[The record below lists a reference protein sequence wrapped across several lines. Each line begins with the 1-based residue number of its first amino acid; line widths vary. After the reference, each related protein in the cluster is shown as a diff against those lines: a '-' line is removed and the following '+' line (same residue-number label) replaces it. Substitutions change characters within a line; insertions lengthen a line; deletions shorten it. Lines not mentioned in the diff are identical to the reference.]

1 MIRPVV
7 PGATAAISDRALPCG
22 VIRRASQSIPVP
34 GGIRTVGVGPGRA
47 APMGV
52 WRPGWATSPAAN
64 EVWFPADRALT
75 VGCAQFGVATV
86 GRGRVLWT
94 IDDVFFVVGSNARGS
109 RSQPC
114 PGTTVTLLRSV
125 PAVGLGP
132 VPDVGLRPV
141 PAVGLRPV
149 PAVGLTPVPAV
160 ELRPLLAVGLT
171 PVPAVGLR
179 SVPVV
184 VRPSTSLAAP
194 GTTDGRLLGC
204 PVWATCARSWPR
216 LRLRRTR
223 SGRLLLRLLL
233 LRLGARRLLLRLLLG
248 KLLLRLARRPGVTI
262 GGRQSFGPHRPELAQ
277 PLFGGKIGA
286 IVRLLAIVPPPAHR
300 LPPHRVPRSSLA
312 SRTDPGAPQAP
323 AYRPTIACQR
333 GCRNPSSSPDRSRQ
347 QGSGL
352 GIQPTGGPSDGT
364 QIRFRIPC

>member
-1 MIRPVV
+1 
-7 PGATAAISDRALPCG
+7 
-22 VIRRASQSIPVP
+22 
-34 GGIRTVGVGPGRA
+34 
-47 APMGV
+47 MGV

-64 EVWFPADRALT
+64 EVGFPADRALP

-86 GRGRVLWT
+86 GRGRVQWT

-125 PAVGLGP
+125 TAVGLGP
-132 VPDVGLRPV
+132 VPAVGLRPV

-149 PAVGLTPVPAV
+149 PAVGL
-160 ELRPLLAVGLT
+160 RPLLAVGLT
-171 PVPAVGLR
+171 PVPAVELRPVPAVELRPVPAVGLRPLPAVGLR

-352 GIQPTGGPSDGT
+352 GIQPTGGLSDGT
-364 QIRFRIPC
+364 QIRFRIPCSGGVHGNPG

>member
-1 MIRPVV
+1 
-7 PGATAAISDRALPCG
+7 
-22 VIRRASQSIPVP
+22 
-34 GGIRTVGVGPGRA
+34 
-47 APMGV
+47 MGV

-125 PAVGLGP
+125 PAVGL
-132 VPDVGLRPV
+132 RPV
-141 PAVGLRPV
+141 PAVGLRPLL
-149 PAVGLTPVPAV
+149 AVGLTPVPAV
-160 ELRPLLAVGLT
+160 ELRPVPAVGLRPLLAVGLRPLLAVGLTPVPAVELRPVPAVGLT

-204 PVWATCARSWPR
+204 PVWGTCARSWPR

-364 QIRFRIPC
+364 QIRFRIPCSGGVHGNPG

>member
-1 MIRPVV
+1 
-7 PGATAAISDRALPCG
+7 
-22 VIRRASQSIPVP
+22 
-34 GGIRTVGVGPGRA
+34 
-47 APMGV
+47 MGV

-64 EVWFPADRALT
+64 EVGFPADRALP
-75 VGCAQFGVATV
+75 VGCAQFGVATI
-86 GRGRVLWT
+86 GRGRALWT

-114 PGTTVTLLRSV
+114 PGTTVTLLGSV

-132 VPDVGLRPV
+132 VPAVGLGPVPVVGLRPLLAVGLRPLLAVELRPVPAVELRPVPAVELRPV

-149 PAVGLTPVPAV
+149 PAVR
-160 ELRPLLAVGLT
+160 LR

-184 VRPSTSLAAP
+184 VGPSTSLAAP

-223 SGRLLLRLLL
+223 SGRLLQLLRLLL

-352 GIQPTGGPSDGT
+352 GIQPTGGLSDGT
-364 QIRFRIPC
+364 QIRFRIPCSGGVHGNPG

>member
-1 MIRPVV
+1 
-7 PGATAAISDRALPCG
+7 
-22 VIRRASQSIPVP
+22 
-34 GGIRTVGVGPGRA
+34 
-47 APMGV
+47 MGV
-52 WRPGWATSPAAN
+52 WRPSWATSPAAN

-132 VPDVGLRPV
+132 VPAVGLTPV
-141 PAVGLRPV
+141 PAVGLGPV

-160 ELRPLLAVGLT
+160 GLRP
-171 PVPAVGLR
+171 
-179 SVPVV
+179 VPVV

-204 PVWATCARSWPR
+204 PVWGTCARSWPR

-223 SGRLLLRLLL
+223 SGRLLLRLL

-352 GIQPTGGPSDGT
+352 GIQPTCGTSDGT